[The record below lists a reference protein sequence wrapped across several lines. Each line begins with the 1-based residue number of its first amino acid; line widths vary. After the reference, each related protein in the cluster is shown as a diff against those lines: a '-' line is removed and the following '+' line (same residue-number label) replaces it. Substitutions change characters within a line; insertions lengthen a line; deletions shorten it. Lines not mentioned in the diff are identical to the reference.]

1 MSGMQRRV
9 FMLAASWAVAAAL
22 LWPRAT
28 SAQPPGMPTIG
39 FLSVRSAA
47 ETGALTSAFQR
58 GLGEM
63 GLVEG
68 RNVRIEFRW
77 ADGRYERLSALA
89 GELVARGVKVI
100 ATGGGPASA
109 LAAKAATTTIPIVFT
124 GGSNPVAAGL
134 VASLNRP
141 GGNVTGVLNIAS
153 ELTPKRLEIVRE
165 LVPAARTI
173 VVLRNPSYPEAAEQ
187 VREIEAAGRLL
198 GLELHVATAGAVSDF
213 APALA
218 ALVQHR
224 PGALLVANDPFFA
237 AQRKRLT
244 ELVAGHRLPA
254 IYAQREYPEAG
265 GLISYGTNFADIYR
279 QAGAYTGRILK
290 GEKPSDLP
298 VMQPTRFEL
307 VINLK
312 AAKALGLDVPATLV
326 ARADEVIE

>member
-1 MSGMQRRV
+1 
-9 FMLAASWAVAAAL
+9 
-22 LWPRAT
+22 
-28 SAQPPGMPTIG
+28 MPIVG

-47 ETGALTSAFQR
+47 ETGALTAAFRQ
-58 GLGEM
+58 GLGES
-63 GLVEG
+63 GFVEG
-68 RNVRIEFRW
+68 RNLAIEYRW
-77 ADGRYERLSALA
+77 ADGRYEQLAALA
-89 GELVARGVKVI
+89 ADLVARRVNVI
-100 ATGGGPASA
+100 ATGGGPAA
-109 LAAKAATTTIPIVFT
+109 AIAAKAATASIPVVFT

-141 GGNVTGVLNIAS
+141 GGNVTGVLNIAL

-173 VVLRNPSYPEAAEQ
+173 GVLRNPSYPEAAEQ

-198 GLELHVATAGAVSDF
+198 GIELHVATADAAQEF

-218 ALVQHR
+218 ALMRHR

-237 AQRKRLT
+237 AQRKSLT
-244 ELVAGHRLPA
+244 ALVAQHRLPA
-254 IYAQREYPEAG
+254 IYAQREYAEAG

-279 QAGAYTGRILK
+279 QAGAYVGRILK
-290 GEKPSDLP
+290 GEKPADLP